1 MKSSK
6 KLTAY
11 KQAKQDRLE
20 ASEIVTDIREK
31 IKEIGS
37 IEVGSTITINADSS
51 DKQFV
56 YAVGVLMNQTAGAT
70 ALGFTESDYAEK
82 LVQVTALW
90 NLKKDLK
97 PWDDYAYALRRYE
110 QEVYAL
116 LNDDELF
123 QLLERPVKK

>member
-20 ASEIVTDIREK
+20 ASEIVTDIHEK
-31 IKEIGS
+31 IEELGS
-37 IEVGSTITINADSS
+37 IEVGSTITITANST

-56 YAVGVLMNQTAGAT
+56 YAVGVLMSQTAGAE

-82 LVQVTALW
+82 LAQVTALW

-97 PWDDYAYALRRYE
+97 PWNDYVYALRRYE

>member
-1 MKSSK
+1 MKTSK

-20 ASEIVTDIREK
+20 ATEIVNEIREK
-31 IKEIGS
+31 IKELGS
-37 IEVGSTITINADSS
+37 IEVGSTITINSDSS

-56 YAVGVLMNQTAGAT
+56 YAVGVLMNQTAGAQV
-70 ALGFTESDYAEK
+70 LGFTESDYAEK
-82 LVQVTALW
+82 LAQVTALW
-90 NLKKDLK
+90 ELRKDLK
-97 PWDDYAYALRRYE
+97 PWNDYVYALRRYE

-116 LNDDELF
+116 LSDNELF

>member
-20 ASEIVTDIREK
+20 ASEIVTDIHEK
-31 IKEIGS
+31 IEELGS
-37 IEVGSTITINADSS
+37 IEVGSTITITANST

-56 YAVGVLMNQTAGAT
+56 YAVGVLMSQTAGAE

-82 LVQVTALW
+82 LAQVTALW
-90 NLKKDLK
+90 NFKKDLK
-97 PWDDYAYALRRYE
+97 PWNDYVYALRRYE

>member
-1 MKSSK
+1 MKSSE

-20 ASEIVTDIREK
+20 ASEIVDHIREK
-31 IKEIGS
+31 IEELGN
-37 IEVGSTITINADSS
+37 IEVGSTITITASS
-51 DKQFV
+51 TDKQFV
-56 YAVGVLMNQTAGAT
+56 YAVGVLMSQTAGAE

-82 LVQVTALW
+82 LAKVTDLW
-90 NLKKDLK
+90 NFKKDLK
-97 PWDDYAYALRRYE
+97 PWADYVCALRRYE

>member
-20 ASEIVTDIREK
+20 ATEIVTDIREK
-31 IKEIGS
+31 IKELGNV
-37 IEVGSTITINADSS
+37 EVGSTITVTSSSS
-51 DKQFV
+51 DKQFI
-56 YAVGVLMNQTAGAT
+56 YAVGVLMSQTAGAE

-82 LVQVTALW
+82 LAQVTALW

-97 PWDDYAYALRRYE
+97 PWDDYGYALRRYE

>member
-20 ASEIVTDIREK
+20 ATEIVTDIREK
-31 IKEIGS
+31 IKELGNV
-37 IEVGSTITINADSS
+37 EVGSTITVTSSSS
-51 DKQFV
+51 DKQFI
-56 YAVGVLMNQTAGAT
+56 YAVGVLMSQTAGAE

-82 LVQVTALW
+82 LAQVTALW

-97 PWDDYAYALRRYE
+97 PWEDYGYALRRYE

-116 LNDDELF
+116 LTDDELF

>member
-20 ASEIVTDIREK
+20 ASQIVTDIREK

-37 IEVGSTITINADSS
+37 IEVGSTITINDDSS

-56 YAVGVLMNQTAGAT
+56 YAVGVLMNQTAGAEL
-70 ALGFTESDYAEK
+70 LGFTESDYAEK
-82 LVQVTALW
+82 LAKVTALW
-90 NLKKDLK
+90 NLNKDLK
-97 PWDDYAYALRRYE
+97 PWHDYAFALRRYE

>member
-1 MKSSK
+1 MKTLD

-20 ASEIVTDIREK
+20 ASEIVDHISKK
-31 IKEIGS
+31 IEELGS
-37 IEVGSTITINADSS
+37 IEVGSTISITACST

-56 YAVGVLMNQTAGAT
+56 YAVGVLMSQVAGAE

-82 LVQVTALW
+82 LAQVTSLW

-97 PWDDYAYALRRYE
+97 PWNDYVYALRRYE

-123 QLLERPVKK
+123 QLLEYPVKK

>member
-20 ASEIVTDIREK
+20 ATEIVTDIRKKME
-31 IKEIGS
+31 ELGN
-37 IEVGSTITINADSS
+37 IEVGSTITVTASSS
-51 DKQFV
+51 DKQFI
-56 YAVGVLMNQTAGAT
+56 YAVGVLMSQTAGAT

-82 LVQVTALW
+82 LAQVTALW

>member
-1 MKSSK
+1 MKSSE

-20 ASEIVTDIREK
+20 ATEIVDQIREK
-31 IKEIGS
+31 IKELGN
-37 IEVGSTITINADSS
+37 IEVGSTITITADST

-56 YAVGVLMNQTAGAT
+56 YAVGVLMSQTAGAE

-82 LVQVTALW
+82 LAKVTELW

-97 PWDDYAYALRRYE
+97 PWADYGYALRRYE

>member
-1 MKSSK
+1 MKTLD

-20 ASEIVTDIREK
+20 ASQIVTDIREK

-56 YAVGVLMNQTAGAT
+56 YAVGVLMSQSAGAE

-82 LVQVTALW
+82 LAKVTALW
-90 NLKKDLK
+90 NLNKELN
-97 PWDDYAYALRRYE
+97 PWRDYAYDLKVYE
-110 QEVYAL
+110 MQVHGL
-116 LNDDELF
+116 LSNDELF
-123 QLLERPVKK
+123 QLLEYPVKK

>member
-11 KQAKQDRLE
+11 KQAKQDSLE
-20 ASEIVTDIREK
+20 ASEIVTSIREK
-31 IKEIGS
+31 IKETSS

-51 DKQFV
+51 DKQFI
-56 YAVGVLMNQTAGAT
+56 YAVGILMSQTAGAQ

-82 LVQVTALW
+82 LAQVTALW
-90 NLKKDLK
+90 NLKKELK
-97 PWDDYAYALRRYE
+97 PWTDYVYALRRYE

-123 QLLERPVKK
+123 QLLEYPVKK

>member
-1 MKSSK
+1 MKTSK

-20 ASEIVTDIREK
+20 ASEIVDHISEK
-31 IKEIGS
+31 IEELGS
-37 IEVGSTITINADSS
+37 IEVGSTISITACST

-56 YAVGVLMNQTAGAT
+56 YAVGVLMSQTAGAE

-82 LVQVTALW
+82 LARITALW

-97 PWDDYAYALRRYE
+97 PWNDYVYALRRYE

-123 QLLERPVKK
+123 QLLEYPVKK

>member
-20 ASEIVTDIREK
+20 ASQIVTDIREK

-56 YAVGVLMNQTAGAT
+56 YAVGVLMNQTAGAEV
-70 ALGFTESDYAEK
+70 LGFTESDYAEK
-82 LVQVTALW
+82 LIKVVDLW
-90 NLKKDLK
+90 TLRKELK
-97 PWDDYAYALRRYE
+97 PWDNYAYALRSYE
-110 QEVYAL
+110 QEVYSL
-116 LNDDELF
+116 LSDNELF
-123 QLLERPVKK
+123 QLLEYPVKK

>member
-1 MKSSK
+1 MKSSE

-20 ASEIVTDIREK
+20 ATEIVDQIREK
-31 IKEIGS
+31 IKELGN
-37 IEVGSTITINADSS
+37 IEVGSTITITADST

-56 YAVGVLMNQTAGAT
+56 YAVGVLMSQTAGAE

-82 LVQVTALW
+82 LAQVTALW

-97 PWDDYAYALRRYE
+97 PWNDYVYALRRYE

>member
-20 ASEIVTDIREK
+20 ASQIVTDIREK

-37 IEVGSTITINADSS
+37 IEVGSTITINAESS

-56 YAVGVLMNQTAGAT
+56 YAVGVLMNQTAGAEL
-70 ALGFTESDYAEK
+70 LGFTESDYAEK
-82 LVQVTALW
+82 LAKVTALW
-90 NLKKDLK
+90 NLNKELN
-97 PWDDYAYALRRYE
+97 PWRDYTYALKVYE
-110 QEVYAL
+110 MQVHEL
-116 LNDDELF
+116 LSDDELF

>member
-1 MKSSK
+1 MKSLD

-20 ASEIVTDIREK
+20 ASEIVAKIREN

-37 IEVGSTITINADSS
+37 VEVGSTITITADSS

-56 YAVGVLMNQTAGAT
+56 YAVGVLMSQTAGAK
-70 ALGFTESDYAEK
+70 ALGFTENEYSEK
-82 LVQVTALW
+82 LINVSALW

-97 PWDDYAYALRRYE
+97 PWDDYVCALRRYE
-110 QEVYAL
+110 QEVYSL

-123 QLLERPVKK
+123 QLLEYPVKK